1 MRSEDLIPGYDNPKE
16 IFSYLDTHVY
26 RARSGTSGE
35 SVIIKIKRNGA
46 FPDNERN
53 GIVNEAHIY
62 GKLDHPNCPRLIE
75 CRQEKDFCAVIT
87 SDTGGKSLD
96 HFIKENTL
104 DILTR
109 MRLSIEISKSL
120 EHIHSQ
126 NILHRDIN
134 PSNIVVDPNA
144 TFAQIID
151 FGLAQELGEPGEDET
166 ENESILSFHGTL
178 KYMSPEQTG
187 RVGKTI
193 DKRSDLY
200 SLGITLYEFLTGVLP
215 FKAHSDL
222 ETIHAHATVTP
233 KPLNERSS
241 DIPTALSS
249 IVLKLVSKSAE
260 QRYQS
265 ATGLRLDLEHC
276 MEAMARN
283 DSCEPF
289 SPGQHDV
296 SEQWRFPENL
306 YGRESEFSHLVEALQ
321 ASRDRPVV
329 CRVSGSPGV
338 GKTTV
343 CDAFLNRAQAED
355 ATVASGKFEQ
365 FKGEEPYT
373 AFRSIIRKL
382 LHELLRLDSGELE
395 KWKARLEFLT
405 GNNSNVLIGFIPDFR
420 MLLDEDGQQPLTLD
434 SESSTNRF
442 NSLVCGFLK
451 LFCTGPDVLVLFLD
465 DIHWIDPASV
475 RLLRMFFTDP
485 ELTNVMVIGA
495 YRDNDLLDDSLV
507 SQMVLQFEDAG
518 VESLEI
524 NIGELASPYISALL
538 QDTFYLQDSILD
550 PLSEAVVART
560 NGNPYFSKEIIG
572 SLCNNRVIFFD
583 PKARHWDY
591 DPIRM
596 SEVSVA
602 DNVAELITARIAD
615 LPEDTRVTVNSAA
628 CIGGEFIDNVLSQ
641 VLGKDVEKT
650 RDSIQPAIDGG
661 VLAIVEAFDTQ
672 QTQTPGGNENQSEI
686 RYRFTHDL
694 VQQVFLDSLED
705 IQRMQTHLA
714 IARIL
719 LGVDSQ
725 LSDFRIFE
733 TCNQYNQALDIIED
747 TEEIQQIVELNLQA
761 ATEARFGGALTAAS
775 HYIQT
780 AVDLLSAL
788 EVKSPDSFA
797 YQVLFEAAQI
807 FHLLGNFETS
817 ENYSEQAIEHAE
829 TVYEEASV
837 RNLDVIRHTLGGDYK
852 EAADLGLS
860 VLKSLGVSI
869 QEQLPQEALEEEVAQ
884 VPELSVVTDPG
895 FIGSMAPMQ
904 DEGLKIAMKIMA
916 NLFPPTHFVDQAL
929 NGWMAARMT
938 NLTIKHGFSPESAKG
953 LVNCG
958 SLLALRGK
966 FEEGYEFGRVAVELL
981 EEFNLPQLKPR
992 VYYGFLGDL
1001 MHWKQPLADAREM
1014 TDDAYLACI
1023 EFGETAYAGYLLSF
1037 ARCMNETFLGE
1048 SLEGFHK
1055 KVKESISYTRK
1066 SKNLHAEGVALAA
1079 HMGISNMLGETQGG
1093 QSFDTDM
1100 VTETDFIRSCE
1111 ARDDYAAIALFRL
1124 LQAQNFYFLKDIKNA
1139 HSAIKSAIKLES
1151 YLTTGMPLVMVKFY
1165 EAMIL
1170 LDQLE
1175 HSASQ
1180 NSSKTNRNR
1189 TTTQVSKILEQ
1200 LASWSD
1206 VCPENFLHLKL
1217 IVQGKLLSLEGNHI
1231 EAIGALVQATFNAEK
1246 EKFNQFTALANELL
1260 ARLWMTLDNESYFR
1274 THIAKAY
1281 DACFLWDAKLKLKS
1295 MREEFVFL
1303 SKASVRQVPR
1313 ERTQSTR
1320 TRQSSSSKQEELDL
1334 AAIASLTQS
1343 ISQETNFDELLKKM
1357 AKIISE
1363 VSGAD
1368 KYALLMNTSR
1378 TRNLILKSYLSE
1390 DMEKHGYDLVGKSA
1404 AELYPAGVINYVSR
1418 SQETLRSSGDDIR
1431 LYSNDAYF
1439 RINNPRA
1446 IMCIPILMQGRVLGV
1461 VYLENQELD
1470 SIFTPE
1476 RTETINII
1484 CTQAGVSLHNAMLFS
1499 SLEKK
1504 VQQKT
1509 RELSELNE
1517 DLGNQVASQVAEIQT
1532 LNGFERFVSPPV
1544 AKMLMTE
1551 QGRERLKS
1559 HRKEIGILFCDLRE
1573 FTAYSDALEPEEA
1586 TDMLNQ
1592 YHAIVGKLV
1601 NEFEATIDHRAG
1613 DGLMMFIND
1622 PFDVSDPVTR
1632 LIEMAIRLRTEV
1644 MVLTDSIKHQGDKI
1658 GFGIGITFGYSTI
1671 GMVGYEGRF
1680 DYAASGTYVNL
1691 ASRLCDEAKDGEILL
1706 PMKLVFGTRF
1716 ENGIGEGRTVEV
1728 RGFFKALRIGCL

>member
-1 MRSEDLIPGYDNPKE
+1 LIPGYDNPKE
-16 IFSYLDTHVY
+16 IFSNLDTHVY

-53 GIVNEAHIY
+53 VIVNEAHIY

-75 CRQEKDFCAVIT
+75 YREERDFCAVIT

-96 HFIKENTL
+96 YIIKENSL

-109 MRLSIEISKSL
+109 VRLSIEISKSL
-120 EHIHSQ
+120 EHIHSRG
-126 NILHRDIN
+126 ILHRDIN
-134 PSNIVVDPNA
+134 PSNIVIDANA
-144 TFAQIID
+144 TYAQIID
-151 FGLAQELGEPGEDET
+151 FGLAQELGETDEDQT
-166 ENESILSFHGTL
+166 ENASMLSFHGTL

-193 DKRSDLY
+193 DRRSDLY
-200 SLGITLYEFLTGVLP
+200 SLGMTLYEFLTGVLP
-215 FKAHSDL
+215 FKTKSDL
-222 ETIHAHATVTP
+222 ETIHAHTTVTP
-233 KPLNERSS
+233 KALNERSS
-241 DIPTALSS
+241 DIPVALSS

-276 MEAMARN
+276 MAAMARN
-283 DSCEPF
+283 HSCEPF

-296 SEQWRFPENL
+296 SEEWRFPDKL
-306 YGRESEFSHLVEALQ
+306 YGRESEVVQLVEALE
-321 ASRDRPVV
+321 ASRDRPLF

-338 GKTTV
+338 GKTAV
-343 CDAFLNRAQAED
+343 CDAFLSRAQAED

-365 FKGEEPYT
+365 FKGEVPYT

-382 LHELLRLDSGELE
+382 LHELLRLDSVELE

-405 GNNSNVLIGFIPDFR
+405 GNNSNLLIDFIPDFR
-420 MLLDEDGQQPLTLD
+420 MLVDVDSQTPLTLD
-434 SESSTNRF
+434 SEASTNRF
-442 NSLVCGFLK
+442 NALVCGFLK

-465 DIHWIDPASV
+465 DIHWIDPASA
-475 RLLRMFFTDP
+475 RLLRMFFNDP
-485 ELTNVMVIGA
+485 ELSNLMVIGA
-495 YRDNDLLDDSLV
+495 YRDNDLGDDSLV
-507 SQMVLQFEDAG
+507 NQMVLQFEDAG

-524 NIGELASPYISALL
+524 NIGELTIPHISALL
-538 QDTFYLQDSILD
+538 QDTFYLPDTILG
-550 PLSEAVVART
+550 PLSEAVVTRT

-572 SLCNNRVIFFD
+572 SLCNSRVIFFD
-583 PKARHWDY
+583 PEARHWDY

-596 SEVSVA
+596 SEVGVA

-615 LPEDTRVTVNSAA
+615 LPEDTLVTVNTAA
-628 CIGGEFIDNVLSQ
+628 CIGGEFVDSILSLT
-641 VLGKDVEKT
+641 LGKDVENI
-650 RDSIQPAIDGG
+650 RNSIQPAIDGG
-661 VLAIVEAFDTQ
+661 VLAIVEAFETQ
-672 QTQTPGGNENQSEI
+672 QTPITSGKESQRET

-694 VQQVFLDSLED
+694 VQQVFLDSLDET
-705 IQRMQTHLA
+705 QRMQTHLA

-719 LGVDSQ
+719 RGIDTQ
-725 LSDFRIFE
+725 LTSFRVFE
-733 TCNQYNQALDIIED
+733 TCNQYNQALDIID
-747 TEEIQQIVELNLQA
+747 DRDEIRQIVELNLQA
-761 ATEARFGGALTAAS
+761 AIEARFGGARAAAS
-775 HYIQT
+775 HYIQS

-788 EVKSPDSFA
+788 EVRRPDSFA
-797 YQVLFEAAQI
+797 FQVFFEAAQI

-817 ENYSEQAIEHAE
+817 ESYSELAVEHAG

-837 RNLDVIRHTLGGDYK
+837 RNLDVIRHTLGGDYR
-852 EAADLGLS
+852 EAVELGLS
-860 VLKSLGVSI
+860 VLESLGVSI
-869 QEQLPQEALEEEVAQ
+869 LEQPPLEALEAEMAQ
-884 VPELSVVTDPG
+884 VPEPSSVTDPG
-895 FIGSMAPMQ
+895 FIESLAAMQ

-929 NGWMAARMT
+929 NGWLAARMT
-938 NLTIKHGFSPESAKG
+938 NLTLKHGFSPESAKG
-953 LVNCG
+953 LVNYG

-992 VYYGFLGDL
+992 VYYAFLGDL
-1001 MHWKQPLADAREM
+1001 MHWKQPLVDAREM
-1014 TDDAYLACI
+1014 TDDAYIACI

-1055 KVKESISYTRK
+1055 KVRESISYTRK

-1079 HMGISNMLGETQGG
+1079 HMGISNMLGETQGA
-1093 QSFDTDM
+1093 QNFDTGM
-1100 VTETDFIRSCE
+1100 VTETEFIRACE
-1111 ARDDYAAIALFRL
+1111 ARDDYAAIAFFRL

-1139 HSAIKSAIKLES
+1139 HSAIRSAIKLES

-1165 EAMIL
+1165 QAMIL
-1170 LDQLE
+1170 LDELND
-1175 HSASQ
+1175 ST
-1180 NSSKTNRNR
+1180 SKSNRSR
-1189 TTTQVSKILEQ
+1189 TTTRVSKILDQ
-1200 LASWSD
+1200 LTAWAEI
-1206 VCPENFLHLKL
+1206 CPENFLHLQL
-1217 IVQGKLLSLEGNHI
+1217 IVEGKLLALEGRHI
-1231 EAIGALVQATFNAEK
+1231 EAIGALVQAAFNAEK
-1246 EKFNQFTALANELL
+1246 EKFNQFSALANELL

-1274 THIAKAY
+1274 IHIAKAY
-1281 DACFLWDAKLKLKS
+1281 DACFLWDANLKLKS
-1295 MREEFVFL
+1295 MREEFAFL
-1303 SKASVRQVPR
+1303 SKPTVRQASR
-1313 ERTQSTR
+1313 ERSQSTR
-1320 TRQSSSSKQEELDL
+1320 TRKSSSSKQEELDL
-1334 AAIASLTQS
+1334 SAIASLSQS
-1343 ISQETNFDELLKKM
+1343 ISEETNFDELLKKM

-1368 KYALLMNTSR
+1368 KYALLINTSR
-1378 TRNLILKSYLSE
+1378 TRNLDLKSYLSE
-1390 DMEKHGYDLVGKSA
+1390 NMEKHGYELVGEVAS
-1404 AELYPAGVINYVSR
+1404 ELYPAGVINYVSR

-1431 LYSNDAYF
+1431 LYSNDDYF
-1439 RINNPRA
+1439 RTNNPRA

-1470 SIFTPE
+1470 GIFTPE

-1499 SLEKK
+1499 SLEKQ
-1504 VQQKT
+1504 VEQKT

-1517 DLGNQVASQVAEIQT
+1517 DLGNRVASQIAEIEQ
-1532 LNGFERFVSPPV
+1532 LHGFERFVSPPV

-1551 QGRERLKS
+1551 EGRERLKS
-1559 HRKEIGILFCDLRE
+1559 HRKEIGILFCDLRG
-1573 FTAYSDALEPEEA
+1573 FTAYSDAIEPEEA
-1586 TDMLNQ
+1586 TDTLNR

-1622 PFDVSDPVTR
+1622 PFDVPDPVTR

-1644 MVLTDSIKHQGDKI
+1644 MVLTDSIKHQGEKI
-1658 GFGIGITFGYSTI
+1658 GFGIGIAFGYSTI

-1691 ASRLCDEAKDGEILL
+1691 ASRLCDEAGDGEILL
-1706 PMKLVFGTRF
+1706 PMKLVIGSWF
-1716 ENGIGEGRTVEV
+1716 EGEVGEARTIEV
-1728 RGFFKALRIGCL
+1728 RGFSKVVRVGCL

>member
-1 MRSEDLIPGYDNPKE
+1 MIPGYDNPKE
-16 IFSYLDTHVY
+16 IFSNLDTHVY

-53 GIVNEAHIY
+53 GIAKEAHTY
-62 GKLDHPNCPRLIE
+62 AKLDHPNCPRLIE
-75 CRQEKDFCAVIT
+75 YREEKDFCAIII

-96 HFIKENTL
+96 HIIKGNSL

-120 EHIHSQ
+120 EHIHSRD
-126 NILHRDIN
+126 ILHRDIN
-134 PSNIVVDPNA
+134 PSNIVIDSNA

-151 FGLAQELGEPGEDET
+151 FDLAQELGEPGEGRA
-166 ENESILSFHGTL
+166 ENASILSFHGTL

-193 DKRSDLY
+193 DRRSDLY
-200 SLGITLYEFLTGVLP
+200 SLGITLYELLTGVLP
-215 FKAHSDL
+215 FKTHSDL
-222 ETIHAHATVTP
+222 ETIHAHTTVTP
-233 KPLNERSS
+233 RPLNECCP
-241 DIPTALSS
+241 DIPVALSS

-289 SPGQHDV
+289 SPGQHDI
-296 SEQWRFPENL
+296 SEEWRFPDKL
-306 YGRESEFSHLVEALQ
+306 YGRESEVSQLVEGLQ
-321 ASRDRPVV
+321 ASRDRPVF

-338 GKTTV
+338 GKTAV

-382 LHELLRLDSGELE
+382 LHELLRLDSAELE

-405 GNNSNVLIGFIPDFR
+405 GNNSKVLIDFIPDFS
-420 MLLDEDGQQPLTLD
+420 MLLGEDRQQPLILD
-434 SESSTNRF
+434 SEASTNRF

-485 ELTNVMVIGA
+485 ELTNLMVISA
-495 YRDNDLLDDSLV
+495 YRDNDLWDDSLV

-524 NIGELASPYISALL
+524 NIRELSGPHVSALL
-538 QDTFYLQDSILD
+538 QDTFYLSDSILG
-550 PLSEAVVART
+550 PLSEAVVVRT

-572 SLCNNRVIFFD
+572 SLCNSRVIFFD
-583 PKARHWDY
+583 PEVRHWDY
-591 DPIRM
+591 DPKRM
-596 SEVSVA
+596 SEVGVA
-602 DNVAELITARIAD
+602 DNVAELITARITD
-615 LPEDTRVTVNSAA
+615 LPEDTLATVRIGA
-628 CIGGEFIDNVLSQ
+628 CIGGEFIGSILSK

-661 VLAIVEAFDTQ
+661 VLAIVEEFDAR
-672 QTQTPGGNENQSEI
+672 QTEAPGSNENQGET

-694 VQQVFLDSLED
+694 VQSVFLDSLEE
-705 IQRMQTHLA
+705 IPRMQTHLA

-719 LGVDSQ
+719 LGSDSQ
-725 LSDFRIFE
+725 PTKFRIFE
-733 TCNQYNQALDIIED
+733 ICNQYNQALNVIED
-747 TEEIQQIVELNLQA
+747 TNEIRQVAELNLRA
-761 ATEARFGGALTAAS
+761 AIGARFGGALTAAS

-780 AVDLLSAL
+780 AVDLLSTI
-788 EVKSPDSFA
+788 EVRSPDSFA
-797 YQVLFEAAQI
+797 YQVFFEAAQI
-807 FHLLGNFETS
+807 FHLLGKFETS
-817 ENYSEQAIEHAE
+817 EGYSEQAVEHAE

-837 RNLDVIRHTLGGDYK
+837 RNLDVIRHTLNGDYK
-852 EAADLGLS
+852 ETVDLGLS

-869 QEQLPQEALEEEVAQ
+869 LEQLPLEALEKEVAQ
-884 VPELSVVTDPG
+884 VPELSTVTDPG
-895 FIGSMAPMQ
+895 FIESLAPMQ
-904 DEGLKIAMKIMA
+904 DEGLKIAMKIMV

-929 NGWMAARMT
+929 NGWIAARMT
-938 NLTIKHGFSPESAKG
+938 NLTLKHGFSPESAKG
-953 LVNCG
+953 LVNFG
-958 SLLALRGK
+958 SLLAVRGK

-981 EEFNLPQLKPR
+981 EEFNLLRLKPR
-992 VYYGFLGDL
+992 VYYAFLGDL
-1001 MHWKQPLADAREM
+1001 MHWKQPLVDAREM

-1055 KVKESISYTRK
+1055 KVRASISYTRK

-1079 HMGISNMLGETQGG
+1079 HMGISNMLGETQGP
-1093 QSFDTDM
+1093 QSFDTEM
-1100 VTETDFIRSCE
+1100 VTETDFIRACE

-1124 LQAQNFYFLKDIKNA
+1124 LQAQNFYFLKDIKSA
-1139 HSAIKSAIKLES
+1139 HSAIRSAIKLES
-1151 YLTTGMPLVMVKFY
+1151 YLATGMPLVMVKFY

-1170 LDQLE
+1170 LDEL
-1175 HSASQ
+1175 H
-1180 NSSKTNRNR
+1180 NSSSKSSRDRVITH
-1189 TTTQVSKILEQ
+1189 VSQILEQ
-1200 LASWSD
+1200 LTKWAD
-1206 VCPENFLHLKL
+1206 ICPENFLHLQL
-1217 IVQGKLLSLEGNHI
+1217 IVQGKLLSLEGSYI
-1231 EAIGALVQATFNAEK
+1231 EAIGALVQAAFNAEK
-1246 EKFNQFTALANELL
+1246 EKFNQFSALANELL
-1260 ARLWMTLDNESYFR
+1260 ARMWKTLDNESYFR

-1303 SKASVRQVPR
+1303 SKPSVRQAPR
-1313 ERTQSTR
+1313 ERTLSTR
-1320 TRQSSSSKQEELDL
+1320 TRKSSSSKQEELDL

-1343 ISQETNFDELLKKM
+1343 ISQETNFDDLLKKM
-1357 AKIISE
+1357 AKTISE

-1368 KYALLMNTSR
+1368 KYALLINTGSS
-1378 TRNLILKSYLSE
+1378 RNLELKSYLSE
-1390 DMEKHGYDLVGKSA
+1390 NQEKHGYDLAGEA
-1404 AELYPAGVINYVSR
+1404 ASELYPAGVINYVSR

-1439 RINNPRA
+1439 RTNSPRA

-1470 SIFTPE
+1470 GIFTPE

-1499 SLEKK
+1499 SLEKQ
-1504 VQQKT
+1504 VEQKT

-1517 DLGNQVASQVAEIQT
+1517 DLGNRVASQVAEIQK
-1532 LNGFERFVSPPV
+1532 LHGFERFVSPPV

-1551 QGRERLKS
+1551 EGRERLKS
-1559 HRKEIGILFCDLRE
+1559 HRKEIGILFCDLRG
-1573 FTAYSDALEPEEA
+1573 FTAYSDAVEPEEA
-1586 TDMLNQ
+1586 MDMLNL

-1622 PFDVSDPVTR
+1622 PFDVSEPVTR

-1644 MVLTDSIKHQGDKI
+1644 TVLTDSIKHQGDKI
-1658 GFGIGITFGYSTI
+1658 GFGIGIAFGYSTI

-1691 ASRLCDEAKDGEILL
+1691 ASRLCDDARDGEILL
-1706 PMKLVFGTRF
+1706 PMKLVIDTRF
-1716 ENGIGEGRTVEV
+1716 EGEVGEPRTIEV
-1728 RGFFKALRIGCL
+1728 RGFSKVVRVGCL